1 LLGLILEKFMKK
13 LALILFVAS
22 AVSALAADNVVK
34 GYLVDSSCANEFQKY
49 SRSAAGHTKGCLTM
63 PDCAKSGYGVL
74 TDDLKF
80 IKFDKAGNEQAS
92 KFISDLTKNKD
103 IKVTVSGQVN
113 GETMT
118 VSKIELQ

>member
-1 LLGLILEKFMKK
+1 MKK

-22 AVSALAADNVVK
+22 AISAFAADNVVK
-34 GYLVDSSCANEFQKY
+34 GYLLDSSCAGELQKHA
-49 SRSAAGHTKGCLTM
+49 RSGAGHTKGCLQM
-63 PDCAKSGYGVL
+63 PDCVKSGYGVL

-92 KFISDLTKNKD
+92 KFIDGLTKNKD
-103 IKVTVSGQVN
+103 IKVTVSGEVI
-113 GETMT
+113 GDTMT